1 MAHSAPSPWLNL
13 TLSERRCSHF
23 RRSCSRFLQ
32 LGLALHVVWSVLL
45 SRDSETFVPSL
56 WRALPQRV
64 IPAVLGFQGFCQV
77 AAAED
82 ESTSGFNIFVFL
94 VPAGVIAL
102 LRWVFSLG
110 PKMDEENAG
119 YASTTLRGRDSEE
132 KLQARIKAMEEQVKR
147 EELKTRM
154 MMQGGPASQADLDE
168 LALLDDDLF
177 SADLKRQLRAAQEK

>member
-1 MAHSAPSPWLNL
+1 MLTFSPLL
-13 TLSERRCSHF
+13 FSISPARLGFACCLERPAQ
-23 RRSCSRFLQ
+23 SRF
-32 LGLALHVVWSVLL
+32 GDFRAKPLASIA
-45 SRDSETFVPSL
+45 SKS
-56 WRALPQRV
+56 